1 MANSSGVGTISNSRL
16 EPAVEKMIVDEN
28 TNNLRNL
35 LLQVLTKASMR
46 VDTKKCSEDEQQAF
60 QSLREVWD
68 GFQESLKFPSDHSK
82 KEMIGIRHENVIAQ
96 CEAFGWC
103 DEGESEL
110 LRVYISMYTS

>member
-1 MANSSGVGTISNSRL
+1 MANSSGVVTRSNYRL
-16 EPAVEKMIVDEN
+16 DPALEKMMVDEN

-35 LLQVLTKASMR
+35 LLQVLTKASMS

-68 GFQESLKFPSDHSK
+68 GFQESLKFPNDHSK

-103 DEGESEL
+103 KEGEFEL
-110 LRVYISMYTS
+110 LRVYVSIYTS